1 MFYWLRRFHSSS
13 RRSRHLF
20 GMVNKGSDAF
30 LITTALTENHSLC
43 LATLAGPC
51 DNTESLPHICSHYRT
66 REKRPAS
73 LRCHPDGCRHLPS
86 PSIPHPG
93 SASVPNNLQ
102 GCWVIRLP
110 QRSSLRPV
118 QGGVGGQR
126 SWEGAPCWRSRG
138 LFQYHPMTQGPATL
152 QEVAQM
158 EPRICHPVAVGLG
171 TDGLTSLKLSFLFRQ
186 VGPIIPALQ
195 GSRRDSVR

>member
-66 REKRPAS
+66 RQKRPAS

-93 SASVPNNLQ
+93 SASVPDNLQ

-110 QRSSLRPV
+110 QRSSLRLGRGGGGDSGAGRRHRVGILEGFSNITPCHRAQPPSKKLLRWSPV
-118 QGGVGGQR
+118 
-126 SWEGAPCWRSRG
+126 S
-138 LFQYHPMTQGPATL
+138 ATRW
-152 QEVAQM
+152 QW
-158 EPRICHPVAVGLG
+158 GLG
-171 TDGLTSLKLSFLFRQ
+171 Q
-186 VGPIIPALQ
+186 MA
-195 GSRRDSVR
+195 

>member
-66 REKRPAS
+66 RQKRPAS

-93 SASVPNNLQ
+93 SASVPDNLQ

-110 QRSSLRPV
+110 QRSSLRLGR
-118 QGGVGGQR
+118 GGGGQR
-126 SWEGAPCWRSRG
+126 
-138 LFQYHPMTQGPATL
+138 PMGQISESGPATSDMACRC
-152 QEVAQM
+152 QRGGE
-158 EPRICHPVAVGLG
+158 
-171 TDGLTSLKLSFLFRQ
+171 
-186 VGPIIPALQ
+186 
-195 GSRRDSVR
+195 